1 VNNLNDDYYLFSE
14 EAMELRGETG
24 RKVYK
29 LGQKIQVEVVG
40 TDRLTKTID
49 FLPADD
55 DDDDE

>member
-1 VNNLNDDYYLFSE
+1 
-14 EAMELRGETG
+14 MELRGETG

-55 DDDDE
+55 DDE